1 MLRLQLLGGVQL
13 SASDGRDLR
22 PLLGRPKRLALLAYL
37 ASREG
42 GEYVRRDL
50 LTGLLWPE
58 MDQSAARKAVRQALY
73 VLRTDLGEDVFE
85 TAGDDEVRVVPERL
99 WCDVPAFLAAVRGGR
114 HEEALELYRGDLMPA
129 FFVPDGGAGFEQW
142 LEEERGR
149 LRPLAAKAAWDLA
162 EGAERNRKSGP
173 ATTWGR
179 KALSLTHDD
188 ETALRRLIQLLD
200 RMGDRAGAVRAYETF
215 ARRLKEEY
223 GDDPSAETQRLIS
236 RVREREVEHPSAST
250 SPASASRPT
259 PAPIAA
265 EKPPEA
271 GHATVPPT
279 PATTPSD
286 TATRP
291 GGRNWAP
298 IFATVGV
305 IVLLAG
311 AALWKS
317 RQPSVSEVS
326 RGSEVG
332 TTSVEAR
339 QHYRRGVEL
348 WYAHGNRREA
358 IGELRSALAA
368 DSTFAMAA
376 YWLARVAGWEQ
387 ADTTARY
394 LAQAVRMAPHAT
406 IQEQR
411 LIELWNALIQG
422 DPRALPLA
430 ELLANQF
437 PKDPEVLVLAAQAA
451 EIAGRYDRSS
461 ELARQVIALDTEIV
475 TQDSSSCPVCQGYK
489 TLVASLIAEDS
500 LLVAEQVTRAWRAAR
515 PGDVN
520 ADKLMASVLE
530 IQERYDEAR
539 AINQQLIDRGWGSI
553 VPYYLPVSSALRQGD
568 LAAARRVLS
577 QPTAADS
584 AYQPP
589 EWPLLAV
596 LRHGGQLREA
606 QMVVHR
612 MAPKDRLMWLPQSM
626 EVGWEAGD
634 TEAALSIVRPYLH
647 EPAMPSGN
655 GLQSARTVSWML
667 LRGSTYFSSIGDTVT
682 LSLLA
687 TRLQQVGQLSAMG
700 RDQRGYHYPLALLAL
715 ARGDTAR
722 AEAEFRAAILSAA
735 EGYTRINLQLGQL
748 LLAEG
753 RPAEAVPILRPIL
766 HADFLSGSTFYVT
779 ATEVHEALGQA
790 FAALHQPDSAAV
802 HYAYVVR
809 VWDKADPRFQSRLAV
824 AKAYL
829 ASHPLH

>member
-42 GEYVRRDL
+42 GDYVRRDL

-85 TAGDDEVRVVPERL
+85 TAGDDEVRVAPERL
-99 WCDVPAFLAAVRGGR
+99 WCDVPAFLAASRNGR

-149 LRPLAAKAAWDLA
+149 LRALAAKAAWDLA

-223 GDDPSAETQRLIS
+223 GDEPSVETQRLIS
-236 RVREREVEHPSAST
+236 RVREREVALQPSAPVPPSL
-250 SPASASRPT
+250 PSAT
-259 PAPIAA
+259 PAEAPTREPPGAA
-265 EKPPEA
+265 HRSDPAPS
-271 GHATVPPT
+271 GT
-279 PATTPSD
+279 ATTAPAN
-286 TATRP
+286 T
-291 GGRNWAP
+291 GRGRRRIP
-298 IFATVGV
+298 VFATLGL

-311 AALWKS
+311 TALWKS
-317 RQPSVSEVS
+317 RQRSAFEVS
-326 RGSEVG
+326 RGGEVG
-332 TTSVEAR
+332 TASAAAR
-339 QHYRRGVEL
+339 THYRRGVEL
-348 WYAHGNRREA
+348 WYAHGNRLES
-358 IGELRSALAA
+358 IGELRAALAA

-376 YWLARVAGWEQ
+376 YWLARVSGWEQ
-387 ADTTARY
+387 SDTTARY

-406 IQEQR
+406 VEEQR

-430 ELLANQF
+430 ELLASQF
-437 PKDPEVLVLAAQAA
+437 PRDPEVLVLAAQAA
-451 EIAGRYDRSS
+451 EVAGRYDRSS
-461 ELARQVIALDTEIV
+461 ELARRVIALDTEIV

-500 LLVAEQVTRAWRAAR
+500 LAVAEQVTRAWRAAR

-520 ADKLMASVLE
+520 ADKLMANVLE
-530 IQERYDEAR
+530 IQGRYDEAR
-539 AINQQLIDRGWGSI
+539 AINQQLIDRGWGTI

-568 LAAARRVLS
+568 LAAARGVLS

-584 AYQPP
+584 VYQPP

-596 LRHGGQLREA
+596 LRHAGQLREA
-606 QMVVHR
+606 QRVVRR
-612 MAPKDRLMWLPQSM
+612 MSPTDRLMWIPQAM

-634 TEAALSIVRPYLH
+634 TAAPLSIVRPYLH

-667 LRGSTYFSSIGDTVT
+667 LRGSTYFGSIGDTAT
-682 LSLLA
+682 LSLIA

-735 EGYTRINLQLGQL
+735 EGYTRINFQLGRL
-748 LLAEG
+748 LLAQR

-790 FAALHQPDSAAV
+790 FAALDQPDSARV
-802 HYAYVVR
+802 HYAYVAR
-809 VWDKADPRFQSRLAV
+809 VWDKADPQFQSRLAV
-824 AKAYL
+824 ARAYL
-829 ASHPLH
+829 AAHPVR